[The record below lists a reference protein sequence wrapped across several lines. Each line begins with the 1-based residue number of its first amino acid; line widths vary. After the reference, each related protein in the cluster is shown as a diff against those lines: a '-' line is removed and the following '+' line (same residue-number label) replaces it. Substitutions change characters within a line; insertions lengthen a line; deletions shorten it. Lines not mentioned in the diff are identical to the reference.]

1 MRLGTCVASVI
12 GLAIGSC
19 GWADVPT
26 PDQVITKCLASY
38 DAAKTYQGTVVIRID
53 RGDQK
58 TRTTLELKAENGNN
72 GMIARSAI
80 HLTTSTSGPSSAT
93 STEMLI
99 IDDGTSIF
107 TVDTKKKEYWE
118 QPHGGD
124 RISGM
129 FRQMTENAR
138 SSVSKLK
145 VTLERFHDRPVYR
158 VAGSGVSGAVSIA
171 VDRETYLIYTAG
183 GSSGVG
189 AARSRSELT
198 ATNQAFN
205 KPIGAAAFTWSP
217 PAGFVKQREK
227 VGGSHG
233 N

>member
-1 MRLGTCVASVI
+1 MTSVRYVAAAI

-26 PDQVITKCLASY
+26 ADQVIAKCLARY
-38 DAAKTYQGTVVIRID
+38 DAAKTYQGTLVIRIE
-53 RGDQK
+53 RGDQQ
-58 TRTTLELKAENGNN
+58 TRSTMDLKAENGDN

-80 HLTTSTSGPSSAT
+80 HLTQSTSGPSGAT

-99 IDDGTSIF
+99 IDDGTTIF
-107 TVDTKKKEYWE
+107 TVDSKNKEYWE

-138 SSVSKLK
+138 RSVSLLK
-145 VTLERFHDRPVYR
+145 VTQERFHNRPVYR
-158 VAGSGVSGAVSIA
+158 VAGSGVSGAVSIV
-171 VDRETYLIYTAG
+171 VDRVTYQIYTAG
-183 GSSGVG
+183 GSGGVG
-189 AARSRSELT
+189 AARFRSELT

-205 KPIGAAAFTWSP
+205 KPIGAAEFTWSP
-217 PAGFVKQREK
+217 PAGFVKHEGAGQGK
-227 VGGSHG
+227 P
-233 N
+233 